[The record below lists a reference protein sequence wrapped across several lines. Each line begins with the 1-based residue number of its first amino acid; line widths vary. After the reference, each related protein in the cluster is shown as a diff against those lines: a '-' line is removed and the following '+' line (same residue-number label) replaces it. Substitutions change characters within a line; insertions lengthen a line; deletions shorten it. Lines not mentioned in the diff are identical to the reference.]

1 MMSVLNFFKK
11 IILSIFTIIGDS
23 ILFLLI
29 VFFSLPI
36 VISLIKYRKLTYK
49 KICKIIRN
57 KLPIELRNIGI
68 FEFTKLVWKM
78 N

>member
-11 IILSIFTIIGDS
+11 IIFSIFTIIGDS

-36 VISLIKYRKLTYK
+36 VISLFKYRKLTYK
-49 KICKIIRN
+49 RICKIIRN
-57 KLPIELRNIGI
+57 KLPIELRNIRI